1 MTTELIAAFSQQVI
15 GNAPEWIMFA
25 PAGRHNISAKVNGRA
40 SKVTVTV
47 DEAAARALQSD
58 LEARKAITGAQPFF
72 DLHHDAREASA
83 YPEEFEWREDGIW
96 ARVRWTP
103 AGLAATKADPDN
115 GILPSVRYFSPRCA
129 ISGGRIVGL
138 MDAASG
144 NAAGGLVSDPAFQ
157 KIALV
162 ASLTPNPDKPMDPM
176 KARLRKMLE
185 IEDGVE
191 MDDEEL
197 MSKLEAAMCGYS
209 KKKLDAGAMPE
220 KLMKMEAAK
229 ASAESERD
237 AIKAELA
244 AAKSELEAAR
254 TEAAESFVAE
264 LVASGKVPPK
274 ADKQKAFLRKAFLAD
289 PTEAREYAS
298 ELVASN
304 PGNERITDD
313 SNAKN
318 PGESPADKGALRSN
332 KASELLAAKAA
343 PTFEAAWEAACA
355 LIP

>member
-1 MTTELIAAFSQQVI
+1 
-15 GNAPEWIMFA
+15 MFA
-25 PAGRHNISAKVNGRA
+25 PAGRHNISAKVNGRP

-58 LEARKAITGAQPFF
+58 LTARKATPGSQPFF

-83 YPEEFEWREDGIW
+83 YPEEFEWRDDGIW

-129 ISGGRIVGL
+129 IANGRIVGL

-144 NAAGGLVSDPAFQ
+144 NAAGGLVSDPAFTQ
-157 KIALV
+157 IALV
-162 ASLTPNPDKPMDPM
+162 AQLTPTPDNIMDPM
-176 KARLRKMLE
+176 KARMRKMLE

-209 KKKLDAGAMPE
+209 KKKLDAGMMPE

-254 TEAAESFVAE
+254 AEAAESFVAE

-274 ADKQKAFLRKAFLAD
+274 SENRKEFLRKSFLAD
-289 PTEAREYAS
+289 PEGTRAYAA
-298 ELVASN
+298 ELTASS
-304 PGNERITDD
+304 PGAERITDEGHGKGDEEGD
-313 SNAKN
+313 SKTL
-318 PGESPADKGALRSN
+318 ADRIYKKAQEITASKAIPWTDAVELARSTI
-332 KASELLAAKAA
+332 K
-343 PTFEAAWEAACA
+343 
-355 LIP
+355 